1 MFEGVNLTVDVV
13 LVNAKVFTNGN
24 LVDAGVAIDNGKI
37 VKIAKTTNLPSASK
51 KYDLNGNVVLPGLI
65 DVHVHLRDQQLAYK
79 EDFQTGT
86 SAAAAGGV
94 TTVIDMPNNK
104 PVTMNCGSLRERIK
118 LAEKRVLVNVGFNSA
133 LPRYVS
139 EIREIVKTGAV
150 GFKVYL
156 SNRIGGLDIDNDEI
170 LSEAFH
176 EASRCGVPVAVH
188 AEDHNILEG
197 ARQKMETS
205 NQNDTQAYT
214 KAHPAEAEVASIK
227 RVICLAKTSGAHIH
241 FCHLSSALEL
251 KEIESA
257 KKEGLPVTCEV
268 TPHNLLL
275 TSEEYRKSGFF
286 TLTDPPLR
294 TPKDRAAL
302 WGGLKQ
308 GVIDVVA
315 TDHAPHTFEE
325 KNVTSVWDARPGV
338 PGLETTLPLLLT
350 QVNDSR
356 LSLGE
361 LVKLT
366 AEMPAK
372 MFHLNKRGALTEGY
386 WADCVVVDTKREF
399 VIDSSCFFSKAKYSP
414 FDDMRVKGKPV
425 KTFVN
430 GNLVLDEGEV
440 VGKPYDGV
448 VVMPDSFGE

>member
-188 AEDHNILEG
+188 A
-197 ARQKMETS
+197 
-205 NQNDTQAYT
+205 
-214 KAHPAEAEVASIK
+214 
-227 RVICLAKTSGAHIH
+227 
-241 FCHLSSALEL
+241 
-251 KEIESA
+251 
-257 KKEGLPVTCEV
+257 
-268 TPHNLLL
+268 
-275 TSEEYRKSGFF
+275 
-286 TLTDPPLR
+286 
-294 TPKDRAAL
+294 
-302 WGGLKQ
+302 
-308 GVIDVVA
+308 
-315 TDHAPHTFEE
+315 
-325 KNVTSVWDARPGV
+325 
-338 PGLETTLPLLLT
+338 
-350 QVNDSR
+350 
-356 LSLGE
+356 
-361 LVKLT
+361 
-366 AEMPAK
+366 
-372 MFHLNKRGALTEGY
+372 
-386 WADCVVVDTKREF
+386 
-399 VIDSSCFFSKAKYSP
+399 
-414 FDDMRVKGKPV
+414 
-425 KTFVN
+425 
-430 GNLVLDEGEV
+430 
-440 VGKPYDGV
+440 
-448 VVMPDSFGE
+448 